1 MHAEIFALC
10 DSATQARDRVNI
22 LGTFDTIWSQKLPIL
37 HPFCTV
43 ALRLRFNR
51 IEQGRHDIKIAIVNK
66 DGKIVVKL
74 LDKVVPIQV
83 KGQQHTDTFNLV
95 LNIQNLKLN
104 QYGAYAIVLMIDN
117 SPVIS
122 LPLYAKQSPQRPR

>member
-1 MHAEIFALC
+1 MHAEIFALS
-10 DSATQARDRVNI
+10 DSATHARDKLNL
-22 LGTFDTIWSQKLPIL
+22 LGTFDTIWSQTLPIL

-51 IEQGRHDIKIAIVNK
+51 IEQGPHNIKIAILNK
-66 DGKIVVKL
+66 DGKVVLKL

-83 KGQQHTDTFNLV
+83 KGQEHTGIFNLV

-104 QYGAYAIVLMIDN
+104 QYGAYAVVLTIDN
-117 SPVIS
+117 RPIIS
-122 LPLYAKQSPQRPR
+122 LPLYVRQSPQRPR